1 MKLIDFGLSRRFEE
15 GEVLKTPVGT
25 AFYVAPEVLG
35 RSYSNACDLWSCGV
49 ILYCLLCGSPPF
61 RGNTDQEIM
70 ANVRRARYS
79 FDGKAWE
86 PVSNEAKAVISN
98 LLHLDPKQRFTA
110 QEALADKWFAQDI
123 AVNGSEKLLHP
134 ELADNLRAFSLTTR
148 FKKVAL
154 TAIAHNLSEAE
165 REKLRASFIAM
176 DKDSNGFL
184 TLNEFKEGLAV
195 LGSSVPADL
204 AEIME
209 HVDTNHDGGVEYTEF
224 LAAAM
229 DERLHR
235 DEECCWKA
243 FKAFDNDNDGFIT
256 KEELRGLIE
265 GCLGDQLRDQ

>member
-1 MKLIDFGLSRRFEE
+1 M
-15 GEVLKTPVGT
+15 
-25 AFYVAPEVLG
+25 
-35 RSYSNACDLWSCGV
+35 
-49 ILYCLLCGSPPF
+49 
-61 RGNTDQEIM
+61 
-70 ANVRRARYS
+70 
-79 FDGKAWE
+79 
-86 PVSNEAKAVISN
+86 
-98 LLHLDPKQRFTA
+98 
-110 QEALADKWFAQDI
+110 
-123 AVNGSEKLLHP
+123 
-134 ELADNLRAFSLTTR
+134 ADNLRAFSLTTR

-243 FKAFDNDNDGFIT
+243 FKAFDNDSDGFIT

-265 GCLGDQLRDQ
+265 GCLGDQLRDQVPSIRSMSVENMFDSMDQDQDGQITFEEFLEMVRDSGLR